1 MDNKKRRVV
10 SYENMDEVLRA
21 AFEEKYP
28 KGVVDYLPEANRY
41 DKPDGTFFYAV
52 TIETSDTIALIKV
65 NVNIDAAEDIENW
78 LNSEDD
84 GEEEPA
90 GDSGNNLPD
99 DNISQYSDGE
109 NDSADSE

>member
-10 SYENMDEVLRA
+10 SYDNMDAVLRA

-28 KGVVDYLPEANRY
+28 KGLSDYLPDANRY

-52 TIETSDTIALIKV
+52 SIETEDTIALIKV

-78 LNSEDD
+78 LNADGDDSGDEAGD
-84 GEEEPA
+84 GE
-90 GDSGNNLPD
+90 SIPD
-99 DNISQYSDGE
+99 DNISQYSNGE
-109 NDSADSE
+109 DDSSDSE